1 MPTTTA
7 PQGHPSA
14 TALTPHALTSQE
26 RELLYALGCGLE
38 DAEIADALALPE
50 HEVAGQ
56 LGRVLVKL
64 GLRDRTAAIVH
75 AFDCG
80 LVVPGQGPRR
90 RAAGR
95 GTTVHARTGPAAP
108 GTRLRVSLLGP
119 LRARFAGEHVDVGPV
134 RQQAVLAALALSPG
148 RSVSRQEL
156 LDGVWGMESPGG
168 NVVPVY
174 VYRLRKGLR
183 LGECQDSV
191 IRTDRYGYRLAPGAV
206 DVDVTCM
213 EELVTAAGA
222 AERAGDP
229 AEAVRLCGRALDL
242 FRGEPLAGLPGP
254 LAELERLR
262 LVERRVAL
270 AQRKAQWQLR
280 LGRVAEATA
289 GLSELA
295 LQQPLNEPVAALLM
309 HALNRDGR
317 RAEALSV
324 FNRTGRRLA
333 DELGV
338 PPGELLCRAR
348 WSVLRGRVEGGAG
361 TVESG
366 AGMVGVRGGSARAR
380 DGSAGGRGRT
390 ARARGRTAGLP
401 AVTAPLPAVVRQV
414 RRERRESPGPFRG
427 QRRRR
432 RPLPHPR
439 RRRPLRRPPGQPL
452 PRPRRPVAAG
462 QGLRS
467 RRTGPARQAAGH
479 LWGAVHRTRG
489 LGSRA
494 RGPGRRGR
502 GRASTAEG
510 RRRPRRG
517 QGTCA
522 AGPVRARADRRRR
535 RADSC
540 RAVRQHGGA
549 AAPGAVPAG
558 PRPRLRTRRCRR

>member
-1 MPTTTA
+1 M
-7 PQGHPSA
+7 
-14 TALTPHALTSQE
+14 
-26 RELLYALGCGLE
+26 
-38 DAEIADALALPE
+38 
-50 HEVAGQ
+50 
-56 LGRVLVKL
+56 
-64 GLRDRTAAIVH
+64 
-75 AFDCG
+75 
-80 LVVPGQGPRR
+80 
-90 RAAGR
+90 
-95 GTTVHARTGPAAP
+95 
-108 GTRLRVSLLGP
+108 
-119 LRARFAGEHVDVGPV
+119 DVGPV

-280 LGRVAEATA
+280 LGRVAEAA
-289 GLSELA
+289 ADLSELA

-338 PPGELLCRAR
+338 PRGTAVPGA
-348 WSVLRGRVEGGAG
+348 VVGAAGEG
-361 TVESG
+361 
-366 AGMVGVRGGSARAR
+366 
-380 DGSAGGRGRT
+380 GGRGRDGGGPGGT
-390 ARARGRTAGLP
+390 AGAGGRTAQAGGRTAELPGGTAEFPAPVTGVEAWPTQVAAWTTQVAAWTVRLP
-401 AVTAPLPAVVRQV
+401 AR
-414 RRERRESPGPFRG
+414 
-427 QRRRR
+427 
-432 RPLPHPR
+432 
-439 RRRPLRRPPGQPL
+439 
-452 PRPRRPVAAG
+452 AA
-462 QGLRS
+462 R
-467 RRTGPARQAAGH
+467 AG
-479 LWGAVHRTRG
+479 
-489 LGSRA
+489 
-494 RGPGRRGR
+494 
-502 GRASTAEG
+502 ASTA
-510 RRRPRRG
+510 RII
-517 QGTCA
+517 
-522 AGPVRARADRRRR
+522 AGMAQLRA
-535 RADSC
+535 
-540 RAVRQHGGA
+540 
-549 AAPGAVPAG
+549 
-558 PRPRLRTRRCRR
+558 

>member
-56 LGRVLVKL
+56 LGCVLVKL
-64 GLRDRTAAIVH
+64 GLRDRAAAIVH

-119 LRARFAGEHVDVGPV
+119 LRARFAGEPVDVGPV

-183 LGECQDSV
+183 LGEGQDSV
-191 IRTDRYGYRLAPGAV
+191 IKTDRYGYRLAPGAV

-289 GLSELA
+289 DLSELA

-348 WSVLRGRVEGGAG
+348 WSVLRG
-361 TVESG
+361 
-366 AGMVGVRGGSARAR
+366 
-380 DGSAGGRGRT
+380 DGGGRGRDGGGQGRVG
-390 ARARGRTAGLP
+390 AGQGRDGRG
-401 AVTAPLPAVVRQV
+401 Q
-414 RRERRESPGPFRG
+414 GPNGRG
-427 QRRRR
+427 QRLDGRGQGRDGR
-432 RPLPHPR
+432 GQRLDGTDQRPDGTDQRPNSTDQRPDGRTPR
-439 RRRPLRRPPGQPL
+439 REGRVPTPGDGRRGLDDTGRGLDGAASGRNGAGRSREDSGRSRYRTAPGSGGEGRGKHGTDHGRHGAAPSLNGRPPGPD
-452 PRPRRPVAAG
+452 G
-462 QGLRS
+462 G
-467 RRTGPARQAAGH
+467 G
-479 LWGAVHRTRG
+479 
-489 LGSRA
+489 
-494 RGPGRRGR
+494 RGPLGTGRDTEGSAPGLN
-502 GRASTAEG
+502 GRASRRNGTA
-510 RRRPRRG
+510 PRRG
-517 QGTCA
+517 QA
-522 AGPVRARADRRRR
+522 
-535 RADSC
+535 
-540 RAVRQHGGA
+540 GA
-549 AAPGAVPAG
+549 A
-558 PRPRLRTRRCRR
+558 